1 MVTSKH
7 NDDKQHIWE
16 SNGGE
21 FTIAEDP
28 RGASL
33 LRGTTV
39 RLLCTQFLFIHFSLH
54 HFSLFMKEEAQE
66 FLDQSTLKEL
76 IRKYSQ
82 FINFPIYLW
91 DSKTETVEEPIEVS
105 TSFIPHPYLQLLHT
119 HVLQEDEEAEE
130 EPSEKPETDEEDDEE
145 IEVEEEKEEKP
156 KTKKVKYRKRHLCQS
171 TEVTIYYCRWRRPY
185 GIGY

>member
-1 MVTSKH
+1 MLDFTLHFWVSYLQHNKKFTFHNAVADTVMVTSKH

-39 RLLCTQFLFIHFSLH
+39 RLLCTKFLFIHFSVH

-91 DSKTETVEEPIEVS
+91 DSKTETVEEPIEVT
-105 TSFIPHPYLQLLHT
+105 TSFIPYP
-119 HVLQEDEEAEE
+119 
-130 EPSEKPETDEEDDEE
+130 
-145 IEVEEEKEEKP
+145 
-156 KTKKVKYRKRHLCQS
+156 
-171 TEVTIYYCRWRRPY
+171 
-185 GIGY
+185 

>member
-7 NDDKQHIWE
+7 NEDKQYIWE
-16 SNGGE
+16 SNGSE

-39 RLLCTQFLFIHFSLH
+39 RLSFTNFVTSLILLCSSI
-54 HFSLFMKEEAQE
+54 SLFMKDEAQE

-82 FINFPIYLW
+82 FINFPIYMW

-105 TSFIPHPYLQLLHT
+105 SLISNDQNCYHVYMLHRKMKRQKRS
-119 HVLQEDEEAEE
+119 HQKHQRL
-130 EPSEKPETDEEDDEE
+130 K
-145 IEVEEEKEEKP
+145 KKK
-156 KTKKVKYRKRHLCQS
+156 KTKKLKLKKRRKRNPKQK
-171 TEVTIYYCRWRRPY
+171 R
-185 GIGY
+185 

>member
-7 NDDKQHIWE
+7 NEDKQHIWE

-33 LRGTTV
+33 LRGTTI
-39 RLLCTQFLFIHFSLH
+39 RLSFKSFFFVHFVVYCL
-54 HFSLFMKEEAQE
+54 FSLFMKEEAQE
-66 FLDQSTLKEL
+66 FLDQTTLKEL

-105 TSFIPHPYLQLLHT
+105 FTVCHLL
-119 HVLQEDEEAEE
+119 
-130 EPSEKPETDEEDDEE
+130 
-145 IEVEEEKEEKP
+145 
-156 KTKKVKYRKRHLCQS
+156 LC
-171 TEVTIYYCRWRRPY
+171 CC
-185 GIGY
+185 IGR